1 MANVLSKLMMKGALT
16 GLSKDEIKMITPSD
30 APPTRW
36 QRRHSST
43 AKTDRMEARQG
54 GRSLHAPRRKTGR
67 QKAVPKP
74 PTKAQEA
81 LAHAVSGMCT
91 ALTKKQT
98 LCQRKAKPGT
108 FFCVVHTGASTT
120 AGA

>member
-1 MANVLSKLMMKGALT
+1 MLLEALRAKTSLVGLTKEQMAMVTAIG
-16 GLSKDEIKMITPSD
+16 

-36 QRRHSST
+36 QRRHSAT
-43 AKTDRMEARQG
+43 AKADRMEARQG
-54 GRSLHAPRRKTGR
+54 GQALNPPRRKTGR
-67 QKAVPKP
+67 QKPVPKP

-81 LAHAVSGMCT
+81 LAHAVSGACT